1 MLFAI
6 DLQNDYLDPA
16 GKFYF
21 PQVEE
26 IKQAMRERLE
36 QACAK
41 GELIA
46 YTKNI
51 YPEDEY
57 AERSASEIAWAE
69 EIHEDFKPLLATSQ
83 KFEKIHYG
91 IAPEGALK
99 FRDEFADRKKD
110 FEFIEFIGVET
121 NVCVLSNISIV
132 QNIFPESGLM
142 ISPRRTAANDDTL
155 YKQALAIMRG
165 LKVKVLDED

>member
-1 MLFAI
+1 MVFAI

-21 PQVEE
+21 PQVEN

-36 QACAK
+36 QALAK

-51 YPEDEY
+51 YPEAEY
-57 AERSASEIAWAE
+57 AERTASQIAWAE
-69 EIHEDFKPLLATSQ
+69 AIHDDFKELLANGQ

-91 IAPEGALK
+91 ISPEGALK
-99 FRDEFADRKKD
+99 FREEFAERKAD
-110 FEFIEFIGVET
+110 FEFIEFLGVET

-142 ISPRRTAANDDTL
+142 ISPGRTAARDDTL
-155 YKQALAIMRG
+155 YEQALAVMRG
-165 LKVKVLDED
+165 LKVEVLDEV